1 MIAPVSIWVSLLSE
15 VTTKHMKVSREGVI
29 LIKTFVGFRSKAV
42 RDDDGR
48 WVIGYGHTASARE
61 GLTVAEPD
69 AELLLQYDLLP
80 VVKGINQG
88 VARPIN
94 QHQFDAL
101 ASFALSIGIDRF
113 LGSDVLQR
121 VNDGLPTQAAD
132 ALIGWPAP
140 VPIDTAT
147 RRRIAERA
155 LFNTDPDLPVH
166 LADLLTA
173 PLVAPPAAVVE
184 EPDAAVPPVAPVAA
198 RAAAV
203 ATLLGEPADQ
213 TDQPVSP
220 AAAENPAAEVA
231 AEAPTPAE
239 IGVTEAA
246 APAPTTDAPESA
258 TPAPVPVPGAMQ
270 FQRYSPYAAG
280 IVGPL
285 PGLTAVPATPTPT
298 DPDPA
303 PAPATPATPNAA
315 VTMSIRMAVAVEQ
328 TATVETPVVA
338 DLVEQPSATDTPL
351 PEPAQPEAAEP
362 APVVAPDDTVVTPF
376 ATFAAAPLAVPPL
389 VLTAGSTETPP
400 ADDRPVWPEARRP
413 DTTENQEPLFVE
425 EPALSVL
432 RHEIETETPAR
443 FEKSQTGAF
452 LIMGGVGLLASAFSA
467 AAFRLALE
475 EPSPM
480 GETTVVAWTLA
491 VIGGVCVVVSSLNLY
506 MRWGRTQR
514 DGTEPS

>member
-29 LIKTFVGFRSKAV
+29 LIKSFVGFRSKAV
-42 RDDDGR
+42 CDENGR

-88 VARPIN
+88 VARPVN

-121 VNDGLPTQAAD
+121 LNDGLPTQAAD
-132 ALIGWPAP
+132 ALIGWPTP

-173 PLVAPPAAVVE
+173 PLVASPAAAVE
-184 EPDAAVPPVAPVAA
+184 EPNTTVPPVAAVAA

-203 ATLLGEPADQ
+203 ATLLGEPAGQ
-213 TDQPVSP
+213 ADQPVS
-220 AAAENPAAEVA
+220 APAAESPA
-231 AEAPTPAE
+231 AGVVEEAPSPTETGANESATPA
-239 IGVTEAA
+239 
-246 APAPTTDAPESA
+246 PSPTDAPDSPPLA
-258 TPAPVPVPGAMQ
+258 PAPVPVPGSMQ

-285 PGLTAVPATPTPT
+285 PGLTAVPATPTE
-298 DPDPA
+298 PA
-303 PAPATPATPNAA
+303 PAPAAPATPNAA

-328 TATVETPVVA
+328 TAAAETPVVA
-338 DLVEQPSATDTPL
+338 DLVEQPSSADTTL
-351 PEPAQPEAAEP
+351 PQTAQPEVAEP
-362 APVVAPDDTVVTPF
+362 APAVAPDDTVVTPF
-376 ATFAAAPLAVPPL
+376 ATFEPAPPAAPPL
-389 VLTAGSTETPP
+389 VLTAGSTETTP
-400 ADDRPVWPEARRP
+400 ADDRPAWPEARRP

-506 MRWGRTQR
+506 MRWGRTQQ